1 MLFNKPKY
9 PNMECLMQALFLKAY
24 SNVNCKINI
33 CCAYLFDSQLKQKY
47 TVNNV
52 TKARYYFI
60 LKKIGWH

>member
-47 TVNNV
+47 TVNKCYQGKV
-52 TKARYYFI
+52 LFY
-60 LKKIGWH
+60 LKK